1 MPRSSHR
8 RRFDALYLVL
18 PFCAALAIC
27 SIATACEEEKKD
39 YVIVNSDGEITPT
52 MTTRNVET
60 FISDSGITRYRII
73 SPVWYVFDNSREP
86 NWKFPEGL
94 FLQQYDD
101 NFRPDASVICDSA
114 KYLSE
119 KRLWRLDGHVTMVN
133 VERDSFLTQQ
143 LFWDQKAR
151 KIYTDSFIHIVRTD
165 RIIEGYGMTSNEQM
179 TEYVVHKPSAILP
192 VGEIRG
198 ENSDDSVSARTP
210 RRGIVNDSINSGSQQ
225 AADEGENNE

>member
-1 MPRSSHR
+1 M
-8 RRFDALYLVL
+8 
-18 PFCAALAIC
+18 AIC

-39 YVIVNSDGEITPT
+39 YVLVNSDGEITPT

-73 SPVWYVFDNSREP
+73 SPVWYIFDNAKDP

-101 NFRPDASVICDSA
+101 HFKPDASVICDSA
-114 KYLSE
+114 KYFSE
-119 KRLWRLDGHVTMVN
+119 KHLWRLDGHVTMVN
-133 VERDSFLTQQ
+133 IERDSFLTQQ
-143 LFWDQKAR
+143 LFWDQRAR
-151 KIYTDSFIHIVRTD
+151 EIYTDSFIHIVRAD

-192 VGEIRG
+192 VGDIHG
-198 ENSDDSVSARTP
+198 ENASDSTTARTP
-210 RRGIVNDSINSGSQQ
+210 RRGIVNDSINADAPLAGS
-225 AADEGENNE
+225 EGENNE